1 MAQVYNPTTG
11 EWEEKPDE
19 GTNAFTTG
27 GATSVGNGLP
37 TTASQPSWVFDG
49 GDWARQNEGGIAQFK
64 NLDGTWS
71 DIGRGEHAE
80 SQGYI
85 GSAVSDPNVDK
96 LVAYQRSNP
105 NGLNN
110 EQQSFFSNPIGMLD
124 SYGQGNRWGLQNLF
138 DNQFNPQQAGFLA
151 QTGGRGYLSPSDIS
165 SGEAFN
171 FKESAAEQS
180 KRAEA
185 DSGFLGLG
193 DMGIPLALAAMY
205 FTGPAGAGLWG
216 AEAGAGLAAGGMEG
230 LTAADFAGGLIP
242 EFGTSLGYSAGLGVG
257 DGIGTLLGD
266 PSYWASSLGDS
277 YGLEGLSGMS
287 ELPAAA
293 ELPSSVTN
301 MEQGFRELSQ
311 LNNPSGWNSSPLN
324 PDVTALENT
333 GSTAFG
339 DVIEPKQFIDDAGM
353 GTNAAGDMVNGRGQR
368 AWQDVMSEKLRPSM
382 GIDGAGSLTNNM
394 SNMWSKLT
402 TPIGGNKMGTGGL
415 SSLFKAPTPLELG
428 VRGLGAF
435 DSWKQGQ
442 KAQDYMEE
450 QMNRVRGAEDS
461 NAARGSAAN
470 DMWLRTQQD
479 PMYGYDSFMQGA
491 GRDFT
496 NNARAASAKSGSRGS
511 YLNSGRMNSDLA
523 SLWQKN
529 QTQRAS
535 SIAGGFSNSPY
546 SSSSSMTPGYAN
558 LIKNQNAPLFQ
569 GLSGAMQGF
578 KLADLFGGD

>member
-19 GTNAFTTG
+19 GTNAFSTG
-27 GATSVGNGLP
+27 GATSTGPGLSNLYDSQQSTTTPQTQYTGGPGGSGIMDPNIVNPAYWGNSSAKIYEHTPGGG
-37 TTASQPSWVFDG
+37 G
-49 GDWARQNEGGIAQFK
+49 GDSMYIPGTNWIERDGYRFDQQLGQLEQN
-64 NLDGTWS
+64 NNGTW
-71 DIGRGEHAE
+71 G
-80 SQGYI
+80 
-85 GSAVSDPNVDK
+85 AVTTPTPFFDPNAG
-96 LVAYQRSNP
+96 LSENGRLQLGTGMANAPSN
-105 NGLNN
+105 
-110 EQQSFFSNPIGMLD
+110 IGMNDLQKW
-124 SYGQGNRWGLQNLF
+124 SVSSGL
-138 DNQFNPQQAGFLA
+138 FNEPSRSDGMTAGEALLM
-151 QTGGRGYLSPSDIS
+151 TGGA
-165 SGEAFN
+165 AF
-171 FKESAAEQS
+171 
-180 KRAEA
+180 
-185 DSGFLGLG
+185 G
-193 DMGIPLALAAMY
+193 
-205 FTGPAGAGLWG
+205 AGAF
-216 AEAGAGLAAGGMEG
+216 GGFG
-230 LTAADFAGGLIP
+230 GAGGLEALSAADMSAGLLP

-333 GSTAFG
+333 GSNAFVDHG
-339 DVIEPKQFIDDAGM
+339 IQSPITKPYTPDYGTMADAEAAVNYGATGESFPLGM
-353 GTNAAGDMVNGRGQR
+353 DTLGSTN
-368 AWQDVMSEKLRPSM
+368 KF
-382 GIDGAGSLTNNM
+382 
-394 SNMWSKLT
+394 
-402 TPIGGNKMGTGGL
+402 
-415 SSLFKAPTPLELG
+415 SSLFNTVRGGGMGMNDLAGLFKKPTPLELG
-428 VRGLGAF
+428 VRGLGSL
-435 DSWKQGQ
+435 DSWLQGK
-442 KAQDYMEE
+442 KAQDVMEE
-450 QMNRVRGAEDS
+450 QMNRMRGAEDS

-569 GLSGAMQGF
+569 GLSGAMQSF

>member
-19 GTNAFTTG
+19 GTNAFSTG
-27 GATSVGNGLP
+27 GATSTGPGLSNLYDSQQSTTTPQTQYTGGPGGSGIMDPNIVNPAYWGNSSAKIYEHTPGGG
-37 TTASQPSWVFDG
+37 G
-49 GDWARQNEGGIAQFK
+49 GDSMYIPGTNWIERDGYRFDQQLGQLEQN
-64 NLDGTWS
+64 NNGTW
-71 DIGRGEHAE
+71 G
-80 SQGYI
+80 
-85 GSAVSDPNVDK
+85 AVTTPTPFFDPNAG
-96 LVAYQRSNP
+96 LSENGRLQLGTGMANAPSN
-105 NGLNN
+105 
-110 EQQSFFSNPIGMLD
+110 IGMNDLQKW
-124 SYGQGNRWGLQNLF
+124 SVSSGL
-138 DNQFNPQQAGFLA
+138 FNEPSRSDGMTAGEALLM
-151 QTGGRGYLSPSDIS
+151 TGGA
-165 SGEAFN
+165 AF
-171 FKESAAEQS
+171 
-180 KRAEA
+180 
-185 DSGFLGLG
+185 G
-193 DMGIPLALAAMY
+193 
-205 FTGPAGAGLWG
+205 AGAF
-216 AEAGAGLAAGGMEG
+216 GGFG
-230 LTAADFAGGLIP
+230 GAGGLEALSAADMSAGLLP

-428 VRGLGAF
+428 VRGLGSL
-435 DSWKQGQ
+435 DSWLQGK
-442 KAQDYMEE
+442 KAQDVMEE
-450 QMNRVRGAEDS
+450 QMNRMRGAEDS

-569 GLSGAMQGF
+569 GLSGAMQSF

>member
-19 GTNAFTTG
+19 GTNAFSTG
-27 GATSVGNGLP
+27 GATSNGPGLP
-37 TTASQPSWVFDG
+37 TQIQQPAWSFDG
-49 GDWARQNEGGIAQFK
+49 GDWARQNESGIAQFK

-71 DIGRGEHAE
+71 DVGRGEHAE

-85 GSAVSDPNVDK
+85 GSAVNDPNVDK
-96 LVAYQRSNP
+96 LVAYQRANP
-105 NGLNN
+105 NYLNN

-124 SYGQGNRWGLQNLF
+124 SYGQGNRWGLQKLF

-151 QTGGRGYLSPSDIS
+151 QTGGRSYLSPSDIA

-171 FKESAAEQS
+171 FRESAAEQS

-185 DSGFLGLG
+185 DGGFLGLG

-230 LTAADFAGGLIP
+230 LAAADFAGGLIP

-277 YGLEGLSGMS
+277 YGLEGLSGIS

-311 LNNPSGWNSSPLN
+311 LNNPTGWNSSPLN
-324 PDVTALENT
+324 PEVSALENT
-333 GSTAFG
+333 GSNAFVDHG
-339 DVIEPKQFIDDAGM
+339 IQSPITKPYTPDYGTMADAEAAVNYGTTGESYPLGIDTLGSTNKFSSLLNTIRGGGM
-353 GTNAAGDMVNGRGQR
+353 GMNDLAG
-368 AWQDVMSEKLRPSM
+368 
-382 GIDGAGSLTNNM
+382 
-394 SNMWSKLT
+394 
-402 TPIGGNKMGTGGL
+402 
-415 SSLFKAPTPLELG
+415 LFKKPTPLELG
-428 VRGLGAF
+428 VRGLGSL
-435 DSWKQGQ
+435 DSWIQGK
-442 KAQDYMEE
+442 KAQDVMEE
-450 QMNRVRGAEDS
+450 QMNRMRGAEDS

-496 NNARAASAKSGSRGS
+496 NNARAAAAKSGSRGS

-529 QTQRAS
+529 QTQRAA

-546 SSSSSMTPGYAN
+546 SSSSTLTPGYAN